1 MLEYSSPFFH
11 IYRVVVNIYKI
22 NYDKIEENI
31 LKLNKSD
38 YLVVKSNA
46 YGFGLKKVLDIAYK
60 CNMKKF
66 CVIDLQDALY
76 IREKYKDTVVLI
88 LGPFDK
94 SKLKIY
100 EENQLIIT
108 ITKNTDFK
116 IIKNLNIN
124 YEIEINSGMNR
135 FGVTDF
141 DLEEVLS
148 DKRFKGVYSHNA
160 TNDINHI
167 NNQLQLFFDKV
178 KFIIDKDIHFAS
190 TGTKDLK
197 IPFASSRRIGCD
209 IYQDSLEVTGKII
222 SINYCYKGSYVG
234 YDYAY
239 EVLEDS
245 YVGVLDIGYADG
257 LERNCGGFM
266 VFLNGKYFLLI
277 GKSCMNH
284 SFILLDGDSYLECEV
299 VIIGNLNKINN
310 YVKYFKKIPHEIYLS
325 FLKRY

>member
-100 EENQLIIT
+100 EEYELIVT

-135 FGVTDF
+135 FGVIDF

-209 IYQDSLEVTGKII
+209 I
-222 SINYCYKGSYVG
+222 G

-245 YVGVLDIGYADG
+245 YIGVLDIGYADG
-257 LERNCGGFM
+257 LERNCEGFM
-266 VFLNGKYFLLI
+266 VFLNGKYFPLI

-284 SFILLDGDSYLECEV
+284 SFILLDGDNYLEFEV
-299 VIIGNLNKINN
+299 IIIGNSNNINN